1 MASKMHLCYSN
12 LVLTNLERSGE
23 VIIFKVIANSPY
35 VPKLGSLY
43 HPHGLQEA
51 LLVHP
56 SGPDKLGE
64 VRKPH

>member
-23 VIIFKVIANSPY
+23 VIIFKVICH
-35 VPKLGSLY
+35 VPKLGSLS

-51 LLVHP
+51 LVVHL
-56 SGPDKLGE
+56 SGPYKLGK
-64 VRKPH
+64 VR